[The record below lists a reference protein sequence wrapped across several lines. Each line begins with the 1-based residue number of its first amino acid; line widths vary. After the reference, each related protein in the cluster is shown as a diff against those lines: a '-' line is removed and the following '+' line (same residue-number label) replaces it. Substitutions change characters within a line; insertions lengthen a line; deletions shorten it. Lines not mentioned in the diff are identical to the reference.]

1 MSKVVDDVKSGLKAV
16 RGAGDTIRGS
26 AMEATDQAFDSNA
39 NHPETV
45 ASRTKNH
52 ALAEK
57 GKQDMHLS
65 DEEIALRERQREAKN
80 STTGTANAPEAASAP
95 NAGGMARPNDPQL
108 R

>member
-1 MSKVVDDVKSGLKAV
+1 MSKVVGDVKSGLKAA
-16 RGAGDTIRGS
+16 RGAGDAIRGS
-26 AMEATDQAFDSNA
+26 AMEVTDQAFDRDP

-45 ASRTKNH
+45 ASRTRNH
-52 ALAEK
+52 ALVEK

-65 DEEIALRERQREAKN
+65 DEEIALRERQREAKH
-80 STTGTANAPEAASAP
+80 STTGTANTPAAASAP